1 MTIYQQRRRKVS
13 ETERRYRG
21 KGKKPAK
28 RLISLRLEPDIY
40 DYFENLPSPNMQA
53 KLRNALRE
61 YIQIKENENESNI
74 EV

>member
-1 MTIYQQRRRKVS
+1 MS
-13 ETERRYRG
+13 DTERRYRG

-40 DYFENLPSPNMQA
+40 DYFESLPSSNMQA

-61 YIQIKENENESNI
+61 YIQSKESENENSI
-74 EV
+74 EI